1 MNRNFSQQDG
11 SDSTCGRR
19 VHAVQNKT
27 PRANF
32 SMFCL
37 HIWPSI
43 RSRARNGFNKCV
55 WLLFIMKIIQNCIA
69 KRHLA
74 CVQNGITQ
82 LGDWRMET
90 WQLALRAR
98 CHVSIRQSPSLCN
111 AILNTCP
118 CLFAIQFWIIF
129 IIRGRKSSH
138 PAALSLK
145 LNIILYISS
154 SVTVDAKN
162 FSDIS
167 NLMYS
172 PGHLLVEGI
181 SLAKDS
187 PTFTKKILNL
197 LAIIFP
203 SLITSPLYLNFEL
216 TGQYFRLL
224 MIDLPGF
231 LYIGFVLLYQIL
243 VVLAFSRA

>member
-1 MNRNFSQQDG
+1 MPVIKER
-11 SDSTCGRR
+11 
-19 VHAVQNKT
+19 
-27 PRANF
+27 
-32 SMFCL
+32 L
-37 HIWPSI
+37 HIC
-43 RSRARNGFNKCV
+43 ARG
-55 WLLFIMKIIQNCIA
+55 LF
-69 KRHLA
+69 
-74 CVQNGITQ
+74 
-82 LGDWRMET
+82 
-90 WQLALRAR
+90 
-98 CHVSIRQSPSLCN
+98 
-111 AILNTCP
+111 
-118 CLFAIQFWIIF
+118 IQFWINF
-129 IIRGRKSSH
+129 IMRGRKSSH

-145 LNIILYISS
+145 LHIILYMSS

-162 FSDIS
+162 ISDIS

-172 PGHLLVEGI
+172 LGHLLVEGI

-187 PTFTKKILNL
+187 PTFTKKLLNL

-224 MIDLPGF
+224 MNWLDHLPGF